1 MVLGY
6 AMCDVEIPNPGKFS
20 GYGKFLKPENFLYY
34 LFLQE
39 FLDNLILGLPYPRNF
54 PYPRK

>member
-6 AMCDVEIPNPGKFS
+6 AMCDVEIPNPGNFS

-39 FLDNLILGLPYPRNF
+39 FLDNLIL
-54 PYPRK
+54 